1 MPPTEKSAVSGRL
14 FSGAAKGLD
23 DPRPLLNIYCGFK
36 HLERNGIVPLEWARR
51 SEGLRSPKR
60 RMEGSWAGQLR
71 CLSLALWSEAYVVYL
86 TRFSFIFWS
95 GERK

>member
-1 MPPTEKSAVSGRL
+1 MFLSVPALRSRRWVRRFP
-14 FSGAAKGLD
+14 
-23 DPRPLLNIYCGFK
+23 IYCGFK
-36 HLERNGIVPLEWARR
+36 HLERNGIVPLGWARR